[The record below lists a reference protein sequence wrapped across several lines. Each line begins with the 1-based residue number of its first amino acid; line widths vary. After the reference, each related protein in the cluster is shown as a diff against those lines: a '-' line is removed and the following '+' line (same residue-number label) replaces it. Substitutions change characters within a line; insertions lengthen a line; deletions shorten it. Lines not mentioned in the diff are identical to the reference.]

1 MADVLWNW
9 SFFFI
14 SLITLIAILFLQEYK
29 EHKKINFEN
38 FKKYTFAFWFLNIL
52 YILIGAT
59 ISTLLGCLLAVQ
71 DPLQGI
77 IYAGCWEGIFN
88 NLISENKKVIK

>member
-38 FKKYTFAFWFLNIL
+38 FKNIL
-52 YILIGAT
+52 LHFGFLIYYI
-59 ISTLLGCLLAVQ
+59 
-71 DPLQGI
+71 
-77 IYAGCWEGIFN
+77 F
-88 NLISENKKVIK
+88 